1 MKLIDKDA
9 LVAEI
14 ERQKKSCEKDGPYWC
29 GRVNSYNDIIS
40 MFDTL
45 EVKEVDANDAFIK
58 KACDAYCK
66 ACNKPSY
73 SVPIPFCRRRCES
86 YNNFIKNI
94 NL

>member
-1 MKLIDKDA
+1 MKTNEAPEKIYISYKGYGVFSEDGSTERTKTSQ
-9 LVAEI
+9 I
-14 ERQKKSCEKDGPYWC
+14 EYIRS
-29 GRVNSYNDIIS
+29 
-40 MFDTL
+40 
-45 EVKEVDANDAFIK
+45 DAFIE

-94 NL
+94 KL